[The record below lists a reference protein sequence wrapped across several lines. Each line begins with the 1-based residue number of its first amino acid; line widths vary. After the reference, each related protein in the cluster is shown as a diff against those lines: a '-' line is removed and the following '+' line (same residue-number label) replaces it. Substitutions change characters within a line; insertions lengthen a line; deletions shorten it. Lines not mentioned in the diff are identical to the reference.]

1 MRKLTPLKTYLVISA
16 LLVSLG
22 GCTSLQQFVN
32 NIVNSTVS
40 PPTVYVAAQAFDAA
54 EQTAANYLSLPL
66 CSGSGPQVCRTAA
79 GSAAIAKAIR
89 AGRPIR
95 NQLEAAINAGNGNA
109 PVPAS
114 TLQLL
119 LNSNATIQQ
128 AFAAYGVQ

>member
-1 MRKLTPLKTYLVISA
+1 MKKLFVLLLLLPLVGCAGLKTL
-16 LLVSLG
+16 
-22 GCTSLQQFVN
+22 VN

-54 EQTAANYLSLPL
+54 EQTATNYLTLPL
-66 CSGSGPQVCRTAA
+66 CSGGATKVCRTPA

-95 NQLEAAINAGNGNA
+95 NQLQAAISAGNGNA
-109 PVPAS
+109 PIPAS

-119 LNSNATIQQ
+119 VNANATLQQ

>member
-1 MRKLTPLKTYLVISA
+1 MKYLRIA
-16 LLVSLG
+16 LLLLPLG
-22 GCTSLQQFVN
+22 GCAGLQQFVN
-32 NIVNSTVS
+32 NVINSTVS

-66 CSGSGPQVCRTAA
+66 CTGAGAQVCRTAA

-119 LNSNATIQQ
+119 LNSNSTIQQ